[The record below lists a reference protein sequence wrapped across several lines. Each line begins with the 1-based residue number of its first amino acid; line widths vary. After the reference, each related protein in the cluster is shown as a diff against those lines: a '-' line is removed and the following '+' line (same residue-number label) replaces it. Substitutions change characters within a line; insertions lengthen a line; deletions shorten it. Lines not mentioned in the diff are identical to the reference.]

1 MPVHQTKSLF
11 IPVHLR
17 LNFLFPLE
25 AIIMSDRYL
34 KSLLGENEQILFVTH
49 HHWLVL
55 AGEILAETLL
65 ALVIVVLVSLVW
77 AMNWITN
84 PLVSPLV
91 PFGYLLLIIPLIS
104 LWRDVLIWRSREYVV
119 TNRRVIQ
126 LAGVFNK
133 NITDS
138 SLDKVND
145 VKMSQSF
152 MGRLLGYGNIEILTA
167 SELGVNKFTYIG
179 RPIQYK
185 TAMINAKEKLEHAPL
200 QAAPAAAP
208 TASPADMLTQLDT
221 LRQHGVLSEA
231 EFQAKK
237 AELLKRM

>member
-1 MPVHQTKSLF
+1 
-11 IPVHLR
+11 
-17 LNFLFPLE
+17 LE
-25 AIIMSDRYL
+25 AISMSDKYL
-34 KSLLGENEQILFVTH
+34 KSLLGENEQVLFVTH

-55 AGEILAETLL
+55 VGEILAEILL
-65 ALVIVVLVSLVW
+65 SIALVVLVTLIWV
-77 AMNWITN
+77 NWVLN
-84 PLVSPLV
+84 PLMLL
-91 PFGYLLLIIPLIS
+91 GYLLLVIPAIS
-104 LWRDVLIWRSREYVV
+104 LLRDVLIWKNRQYMV

-152 MGRLLGYGNIEILTA
+152 LGRLLDYGNIEILTA
-167 SELGVNKFTYIG
+167 SELGANKFSYIG

-185 TAMINAKEKLEHAPL
+185 TAMINAKEKLERAPL
-200 QAAPAAAP
+200 PPAPVAAPAA
-208 TASPADMLTQLDT
+208 SPADLLTQLDA

>member
-1 MPVHQTKSLF
+1 
-11 IPVHLR
+11 
-17 LNFLFPLE
+17 
-25 AIIMSDRYL
+25 MSDKYL
-34 KSLLGENEQILFVTH
+34 KSLLGENEQVVFVTH

-55 AGEILAETLL
+55 AGEILAESLLSIIIVALVTLL
-65 ALVIVVLVSLVW
+65 WLVW
-77 AMNWITN
+77 LPN
-84 PLVSPLV
+84 PLVPL
-91 PFGYLLLIIPLIS
+91 GYLLLIIPLIS
-104 LWRDVLIWRSREYVV
+104 LWRDVLIWKNREYVV

-133 NITDS
+133 SITDS

-152 MGRLLGYGNIEILTA
+152 LGRMLDYGNIEILTA

-185 TAMINAKEKLEHAPL
+185 TAMLNAKEKLEHAP
-200 QAAPAAAP
+200 AEPAAARLS
-208 TASPADMLTQLDT
+208 ASPADLLAQLDL

>member
-1 MPVHQTKSLF
+1 
-11 IPVHLR
+11 
-17 LNFLFPLE
+17 
-25 AIIMSDRYL
+25 MSDKYL
-34 KSLLGENEQILFVTH
+34 KSLLGENEQVLFVTH

-65 ALVIVVLVSLVW
+65 TVAVVVLVSLIW
-77 AMNWITN
+77 YLWLPN
-84 PLVSPLV
+84 PLVWL
-91 PFGYLLLIIPLIS
+91 GYLLLIIPLIS
-104 LWRDVLIWRSREYVV
+104 LWRDVLIWKNREYVV

-133 NITDS
+133 SITDS

-152 MGRLLGYGNIEILTA
+152 MGRMLDYGNIEILTA

-179 RPIQYK
+179 KPIQYK
-185 TAMINAKEKLEHAPL
+185 TAMLNAKEKLEHAP
-200 QAAPAAAP
+200 AEPVTVRP
-208 TASPADMLTQLDT
+208 PASPADMINQLDL
-221 LRQHGVLSEA
+221 LRQHGVLSET

>member
-1 MPVHQTKSLF
+1 
-11 IPVHLR
+11 
-17 LNFLFPLE
+17 
-25 AIIMSDRYL
+25 MSDKYL
-34 KSLLGENEQILFVTH
+34 KSLLGENEQVLFVTH

-65 ALVIVVLVSLVW
+65 SVILVVLVTLIWVLW
-77 AMNWITN
+77 LPN
-84 PLVSPLV
+84 PLVWL
-91 PFGYLLLIIPLIS
+91 GYLLLIIPIIS
-104 LWRDVLIWRSREYVV
+104 LWRDVLIWKNREYVV

-133 NITDS
+133 SITDS

-152 MGRLLGYGNIEILTA
+152 LGRMLDYGNIEILTA

-185 TAMINAKEKLEHAPL
+185 TAMLNAKEKLEHAP
-200 QAAPAAAP
+200 AEPAATRP
-208 TASPADMLTQLDT
+208 SASPADLLAQLDL
-221 LRQHGVLSEA
+221 LRQHGVLTEA

>member
-1 MPVHQTKSLF
+1 
-11 IPVHLR
+11 
-17 LNFLFPLE
+17 LE
-25 AIIMSDRYL
+25 AISMSDTYL
-34 KSLLGENEQILFVTH
+34 KSLLGQNEQVLFVTH

-55 AGEILAETLL
+55 AGEILVESFLS
-65 ALVIVVLVSLVW
+65 LVMVVLVTLIW
-77 AMNWITN
+77 RLWLPN
-84 PLVSPLV
+84 PLVPL
-91 PFGYLLLIIPLIS
+91 GYLLLIIPLIS
-104 LWRDVLIWRSREYVV
+104 LWRDVLIWKSREYVV

-126 LAGVFNK
+126 LSGVLSK
-133 NITDS
+133 NVTDS

-152 MGRLLGYGNIEILTA
+152 LGRMLDYGNIEILTA

-185 TAMINAKEKLEHAPL
+185 TAMLNAKEKLEHAPVE
-200 QAAPAAAP
+200 PVTVRP
-208 TASPADMLTQLDT
+208 PASPAELISQLDL
-221 LRQHGVLSEA
+221 LRQHGVLSET

>member
-1 MPVHQTKSLF
+1 
-11 IPVHLR
+11 
-17 LNFLFPLE
+17 LE
-25 AIIMSDRYL
+25 AISMSDKYL
-34 KSLLGENEQILFVTH
+34 KSLLGENEQVVFVTH

-55 AGEILAETLL
+55 AGEILAESLLSIIIVALVTLL
-65 ALVIVVLVSLVW
+65 WLVW
-77 AMNWITN
+77 LPN
-84 PLVSPLV
+84 PLVPL
-91 PFGYLLLIIPLIS
+91 GYLLLIIPIIS
-104 LWRDVLIWRSREYVV
+104 LWRDVLIWRNREYVV

-126 LAGVFNK
+126 LSGVFSK

-145 VKMSQSF
+145 VKMSQTF
-152 MGRLLGYGNIEILTA
+152 MGRMLDYGNIEILTA

-179 RPIQYK
+179 KPIQYK
-185 TAMINAKEKLEHAPL
+185 TAMLNAKEKLEHAP
-200 QAAPAAAP
+200 AAPAAVRP
-208 TASPADMLTQLDT
+208 PASPADMIGQLDL

>member
-1 MPVHQTKSLF
+1 
-11 IPVHLR
+11 
-17 LNFLFPLE
+17 
-25 AIIMSDRYL
+25 MSNKYL
-34 KSLLGENEQILFVTH
+34 KSLLGENEQVLFVTH

-65 ALVIVVLVSLVW
+65 TVAVVVLVSLIW
-77 AMNWITN
+77 YLWLPN
-84 PLVSPLV
+84 PLVWL
-91 PFGYLLLIIPLIS
+91 GYLLLIIPLIS
-104 LWRDVLIWRSREYVV
+104 LWRDVLIWKNREYVV

-133 NITDS
+133 SITDS

-152 MGRLLGYGNIEILTA
+152 LGRMLDYGNIEILTA

-185 TAMINAKEKLEHAPL
+185 TAMLNAKEKLEHAP
-200 QAAPAAAP
+200 AEPAAARP
-208 TASPADMLTQLDT
+208 SASPADLLAQLDL
-221 LRQHGVLSEA
+221 LRQHGVLTEA

>member
-1 MPVHQTKSLF
+1 MH
-11 IPVHLR
+11 
-17 LNFLFPLE
+17 
-25 AIIMSDRYL
+25 MSDKYL
-34 KSLLGENEQILFVTH
+34 KSMLGENEEVLFVTH

-55 AGEILAETLL
+55 FGEILAEALVT
-65 ALVIVVLVSLVW
+65 LVIVVLVSLVW
-77 AMNWITN
+77 AMHWISN
-84 PLVSPLV
+84 PLVSSLV
-91 PFGYLLLIIPLIS
+91 PLGYLLLIIPLIS
-104 LWRDVLIWRSREYVV
+104 LLRDVLIWRSREYVV

-152 MGRLLGYGNIEILTA
+152 MGRMLGYGNIEILTA

-185 TAMINAKEKLEHAPL
+185 TAMINAKEKLEHAPA
-200 QAAPAAAP
+200 QTIMQRPPAG
-208 TASPADMLTQLDT
+208 PADLITQLDA
-221 LRQHGVLSEA
+221 LRQHGVLTEA
-231 EFQAKK
+231 EFQEKK
-237 AELLKRM
+237 AELLKRL

>member
-1 MPVHQTKSLF
+1 
-11 IPVHLR
+11 
-17 LNFLFPLE
+17 
-25 AIIMSDRYL
+25 MSDKYL
-34 KSLLGENEQILFVTH
+34 KSLLGENEQVLFVTH

-55 AGEILAETLL
+55 AGEILAETLV
-65 ALVIVVLVSLVW
+65 ALVVVVLVSLVW
-77 AMNWITN
+77 AMNWVTN

-91 PFGYLLLIIPLIS
+91 PLGYLLLVIPLIS
-104 LWRDVLIWRSREYVV
+104 LWRDVLIWKSREYVV

-152 MGRLLGYGNIEILTA
+152 LGRMLDYGNIEILTA

-185 TAMINAKEKLEHAPL
+185 TAMINAKERLEHAP
-200 QAAPAAAP
+200 AGPAMPDPVRPA
-208 TASPADMLTQLDT
+208 ASPADLLTQLDT

>member
-1 MPVHQTKSLF
+1 MH
-11 IPVHLR
+11 
-17 LNFLFPLE
+17 
-25 AIIMSDRYL
+25 MSDKYL
-34 KSLLGENEQILFVTH
+34 KGLLGDNEQVLFVTH

-55 AGEILAETLL
+55 LGEIVAEALL
-65 ALVIVVLVSLVW
+65 AVVIVVLVSLIWLVW
-77 AMNWITN
+77 LIN
-84 PLVSPLV
+84 PLAPL
-91 PFGYLLLIIPLIS
+91 GYLLLILPIIS
-104 LWRDVLIWRSREYVV
+104 VWRDVLIWKNREYVV

-126 LAGVFNK
+126 LSGVFSK

-145 VKMSQSF
+145 VKMDQTF
-152 MGRLLGYGNIEILTA
+152 LGRMLDYGNIEILTA

-185 TAMINAKEKLEHAPL
+185 TAMLNAKEKLEHAP
-200 QAAPAAAP
+200 AEPAAARP
-208 TASPADMLTQLDT
+208 AASPADLLAQLDT

>member
-1 MPVHQTKSLF
+1 
-11 IPVHLR
+11 
-17 LNFLFPLE
+17 
-25 AIIMSDRYL
+25 MSDKYL

-65 ALVIVVLVSLVW
+65 TVAVVVLVSLIW
-77 AMNWITN
+77 YLWLPN
-84 PLVSPLV
+84 PLVWL
-91 PFGYLLLIIPLIS
+91 GYLLLIIPLIS
-104 LWRDVLIWRSREYVV
+104 LWRDVLIWKNREYVV

-133 NITDS
+133 SITDS

-152 MGRLLGYGNIEILTA
+152 LGRMLDYGNIEILTA

-185 TAMINAKEKLEHAPL
+185 TAMLNAKEKLEHAP
-200 QAAPAAAP
+200 AEPAAARP
-208 TASPADMLTQLDT
+208 AASPADLLAQLDL
-221 LRQHGVLSEA
+221 LRQHGVLTEA
-231 EFQAKK
+231 EFQTKK